1 EIYRN
6 DAFRAIDILAKKQ
19 VSFDLVIIDPP
30 YDTIDINK
38 LLKKLHEA
46 KIVNKGGLIYA
57 EYRSKNDL
65 IPLTN
70 WTVIKERKY
79 NETTGITI
87 VQAYS
92 RRTTPMEKKVAMCP
106 GSFDP
111 ITNGHLDII
120 TRGSKVFDQ
129 VVVAI
134 FNNSAKKSLFTI
146 EERIELIKQSVSH
159 LPNVTVDVSEGL
171 LIEYAKEHNIKA
183 VLRGLRAISDFE
195 YEMQITSMN

>member
-1 EIYRN
+1 MRVVSGEYKGRVIKAVKGSQTRPTTDKVKESVFHMLGPYFDGGSCLDLFAGSGSLGIEALSRGMDKAIFIDKSGQAIKTIKDNLHIIGDDKGTEIYRN

-79 NETTGITI
+79 NETTGMTI
-87 VQAYS
+87 FQA
-92 RRTTPMEKKVAMCP
+92 
-106 GSFDP
+106 
-111 ITNGHLDII
+111 
-120 TRGSKVFDQ
+120 
-129 VVVAI
+129 
-134 FNNSAKKSLFTI
+134 
-146 EERIELIKQSVSH
+146 
-159 LPNVTVDVSEGL
+159 
-171 LIEYAKEHNIKA
+171 
-183 VLRGLRAISDFE
+183 
-195 YEMQITSMN
+195 

>member
-1 EIYRN
+1 
-6 DAFRAIDILAKKQ
+6 
-19 VSFDLVIIDPP
+19 
-30 YDTIDINK
+30 
-38 LLKKLHEA
+38 
-46 KIVNKGGLIYA
+46 
-57 EYRSKNDL
+57 
-65 IPLTN
+65 
-70 WTVIKERKY
+70 
-79 NETTGITI
+79 
-87 VQAYS
+87 
-92 RRTTPMEKKVAMCP
+92 MEKKVAMCP

-195 YEMQITSMN
+195 YEMQITSMNKRLAEEVDTFFMMTNNKYSFLSSSIVKEVAQYHGDISGLVPDIVEQALKEKFKA